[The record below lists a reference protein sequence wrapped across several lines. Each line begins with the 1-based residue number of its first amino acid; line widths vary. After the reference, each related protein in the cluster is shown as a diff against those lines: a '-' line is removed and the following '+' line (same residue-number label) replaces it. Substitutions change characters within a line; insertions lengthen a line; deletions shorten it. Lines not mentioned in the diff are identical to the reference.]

1 MMLYDKLTDEQL
13 AEMAA
18 SGDAAAEEELVKR
31 YNKEVKMCSR
41 PLFLFGGDSEDLIQ
55 EGMMGLLSAI
65 RQFDKDR
72 ESSFRT
78 YARQCIKHRMYT
90 AVKSAARMKHMP
102 LNAYVS
108 IQSPQ
113 FDETQTIAANYV
125 RNPEELLI
133 LKERLDDI
141 TGNRQGSLSKLEV
154 RVLELYLEGLSYDE
168 ISKAIGKPAKSVDN
182 AIQRIRKK
190 LSVS

>member
-1 MMLYDKLTDEQL
+1 MTFYENLSDELL
-13 AEMAA
+13 AAKAA
-18 SGDAAAEEELVKR
+18 SGDADAEEILVKR

-41 PLFLFGGDSEDLIQ
+41 PLFLFGGDGEDLIQ
-55 EGMMGLLSAI
+55 EGMLGLLSAI
-65 RQFDKDR
+65 RQFDINRD
-72 ESSFRT
+72 SSFKT
-78 YARQCIKHRMYT
+78 YAVLCIKNRMYT
-90 AVKSAARMKHMP
+90 AVKSAARMKHMM
-102 LNAYVS
+102 LNSSVS

-113 FDETQTIAANYV
+113 FDETETLAANYV

-141 TGNRQGSLSKLEV
+141 IGNRRGTLSKLEQQ
-154 RVLELYLEGLSYDE
+154 VLGLYLEGLSYEE
-168 ISKAIGKPAKSVDN
+168 ISAKIDKPQKSVDN